1 MRASPCEISDELPE
15 KIGWIRLFAS
25 SVALGASD
33 SREGKLSL
41 VRARILL
48 FLW

>member
-1 MRASPCEISDELPE
+1 MRASPCEMSDELAE
-15 KIGWIRLFAS
+15 KVGWIRLFAS

-33 SREGKLSL
+33 SRGGKPSP
-41 VRARILL
+41 VRAGILL